1 MARDLS
7 VVGHALAAP
16 VRSAI
21 LGMLMDGSTRP
32 ASELAAAAGVTAST
46 ASEHLGVL
54 LDTGL
59 VACVPRGRQR
69 FYAIADEAVAAAL
82 EQLGHLCPPAPA
94 VTYRQSA
101 SARDLVHARLCY
113 DHLAGRLGIAVTE
126 AMVDEGWMDAALA
139 APTSLG
145 ETRLADLGIDVA
157 ALRSER
163 RQLARPCPDWTE
175 RRPHL
180 AGALGAAVAALFL
193 DRGWVVRRAH
203 DRGLRVTDAGA
214 TALRDQWRARIP
226 DPASGA
232 R

>member
-1 MARDLS
+1 M
-7 VVGHALAAP
+7 VGHALAAP
-16 VRSAI
+16 VRSAF

-32 ASELAAAAGVTAST
+32 ASELAAAAGVSAST
-46 ASEHLGVL
+46 ASEHLGIL

-59 VACVPRGRQR
+59 VTCVPRGRQR

-101 SARDLVHARLCY
+101 AARDLVHARLCY

-126 AMVDEGWMDAALA
+126 AMVEEGWMDAALA
-139 APTSLG
+139 APTALG
-145 ETRLADLGIDVA
+145 ETRLAELGIDVS
-157 ALRSER
+157 ALRSGR

-180 AGALGAAVAALFL
+180 AGALGAAIATLFL
-193 DRGWVVRRAH
+193 DRAWAVRRAQ
-203 DRGLRVTDAGA
+203 DRGLRITDAGEK
-214 TALRDQWRARIP
+214 ALRDEWRARIAEP
-226 DPASGA
+226 VG
-232 R
+232 

>member
-16 VRSAI
+16 VRSAF
-21 LGMLMDGSTRP
+21 LGMLMDGTSRP

-54 LDTGL
+54 LDSGL
-59 VACVPRGRQR
+59 VACAPRGRQR
-69 FYAIADEAVAAAL
+69 FYAIADESVAAAL

-101 SARDLVHARLCY
+101 AARELVHARLCY

-126 AMVDEGWMDAALA
+126 AMVGNGWVDATLT
-139 APTSLG
+139 APTTSG
-145 ETRLADLGIDVA
+145 VSRLTALGIDVE
-157 ALRSER
+157 ALRSGR

-180 AGALGAAVAALFL
+180 AGALGAAVATLFL
-193 DRGWVVRRAH
+193 NRGWVVRRVQE
-203 DRGLRVTDAGA
+203 RGLRLTDAGA
-214 TALRDQWRARIP
+214 VALRDEWHTRIA
-226 DPASGA
+226 DPATTG
-232 R
+232 

>member
-16 VRSAI
+16 VRSAF
-21 LGMLMDGSTRP
+21 LGMLMDGTSRP
-32 ASELAAAAGVTAST
+32 ASELAAAAGVSAST

-59 VACVPRGRQR
+59 VACIPRGRQR

-101 SARDLVHARLCY
+101 AARDLVRARLCY

-126 AMVDEGWMDAALA
+126 AIVDEGWMDAALGT
-139 APTSLG
+139 PTSLG
-145 ETRLADLGIDVA
+145 ETRLTDLGIDIA
-157 ALRSER
+157 ALRAGR

-180 AGALGAAVAALFL
+180 AGALGAAVATLFL
-193 DRGWVVRRAH
+193 DRGWVVRREQ
-203 DRGLRVTDAGA
+203 DRGLRITDAGA
-214 TALRDQWRARIP
+214 TALRDVWRVRLP
-226 DPASGA
+226 EPAG
-232 R
+232 